1 MNVQYLSSGSI
12 VVVSGDPKPYQSP
25 LLITENL
32 PSFVR
37 YADSKTK
44 CEVGTVYKTE
54 DGRWYLSTVY
64 LNNRNPIE
72 VFAKYKGFL
81 FLNKLHS
88 NHEHRKEQS

>member
-1 MNVQYLSSGSI
+1 MKSQTLSSGI
-12 VVVSGDPKPYQSP
+12 TVAALGEPMPYQSP

-37 YADSKTK
+37 YADSNTK

-64 LNNRNPIE
+64 LNNWNPIE

-81 FLNKLHS
+81 FLSRLHS
-88 NHEHRKEQS
+88 DRNA

>member
-1 MNVQYLSSGSI
+1 MKTQ
-12 VVVSGDPKPYQSP
+12 PMPYQSP

-32 PSFVR
+32 PSLVL

-44 CEVGTVYKTE
+44 CEVGRVYKAE
-54 DGRWYLSTVY
+54 DNRWYLSTVY

-88 NHEHRKEQS
+88 NHEH

>member
-1 MNVQYLSSGSI
+1 MKVQSLSSGI
-12 VVVSGDPKPYQSP
+12 TVVALDEPMPYQSP

-37 YADSKTK
+37 YADSNTK

-81 FLNKLHS
+81 FLNRLHS
-88 NHEHRKEQS
+88 NRNA

>member
-1 MNVQYLSSGSI
+1 MNVQFLSSGSI
-12 VVVSGDPKPYQSP
+12 VVVYGDPKPYQSP

-32 PSFVR
+32 PSVVM

-44 CEVGTVYKTE
+44 CEVGRVYKAD
-54 DGRWYLSTVY
+54 DGRWYLSSIY
-64 LNNRNPIE
+64 LHNWNPIE

-88 NHEHRKEQS
+88 NHEH

>member
-1 MNVQYLSSGSI
+1 MVNYDKPV
-12 VVVSGDPKPYQSP
+12 PYQSP

-32 PSFVR
+32 PSLVL

-44 CEVGTVYKTE
+44 CEVGLVYKAE
-54 DGRWYLSTVY
+54 DDRWYLSSVY
-64 LNNRNPIE
+64 LNNWSATE

-88 NHEHRKEQS
+88 ENEH